1 MKDAETKERFIELR
15 AQEYSYEKIAELLE
29 VSKRTLINWG
39 AELSY
44 EVENAKALRLEV
56 LREKFVLSAESK
68 IELWGELVDRLKQE
82 IATRDLSQV
91 ETNKLLDMLI
101 KTQDKLEGAFIIP
114 KVRTEDA
121 IEYEKKSSDNM
132 SSLLRGL
139 AGLE

>member
-1 MKDAETKERFIELR
+1 MKDTETKERFIELR
-15 AQEYSYEKIAELLE
+15 AQEYSYDKIAELLE

-39 AELSY
+39 GELSY

-82 IATRDLSQV
+82 IATRDLSTV
-91 ETNKLLDMLI
+91 DTNKLLDMLI
-101 KTQDKLEGAFIIP
+101 KTQDKLEGAFITP

-121 IEYEKKSSDNM
+121 IEYEKKSSDLIN
-132 SSLLRGL
+132 SALKGLL
-139 AGLE
+139 E

>member
-15 AQEYSYEKIAELLE
+15 AQEFSYEKIAELLE

-56 LREKFVLSAESK
+56 LREKFILSAESK
-68 IELWGELVDRLKQE
+68 IELWGELVDRLSQE
-82 IATRDLSQV
+82 LSTRDLSTV
-91 ETNKLLDMLI
+91 DTNKLLDMLI
-101 KTQDKLEGAFIIP
+101 KTHSQLEGAFITP

-121 IEYEKKSSDNM
+121 IEYEKKNAENIDSVLR
-132 SSLLRGL
+132 SLVDLG
-139 AGLE
+139 